1 MIRSCVEMN
10 INDVA
15 VSVSTIQSNE
25 RMEQTKSRIQ
35 DKQQDGQQ
43 DLVIK
48 GKVETTV
55 EKLNNFVEPG
65 LSDLQFV
72 FHEDLHEY
80 YVTVVDPL
88 TKEVIKEIPPKKML
102 DMYAAMAEYMGFFI
116 DKKI

>member
-1 MIRSCVEMN
+1 MN
-10 INDVA
+10 ISDVT
-15 VSVSTIQSNE
+15 VSSVQSNG
-25 RMEQTKSRIQ
+25 RPIQIKPQIQTNQ
-35 DKQQDGQQ
+35 QQDGQQ
-43 DLVIK
+43 DLVK
-48 GKVETTV
+48 KTEVKTTV
-55 EKLNNFVEPG
+55 EKLNNFIEPS

-102 DMYAAMAEYMGFFI
+102 DMYAAMAEYMGFFV